1 MISVT
6 ISRNSAGQVMRLSA
20 EGHAGY
26 EEEGKDIICAS
37 ISTLMTTAINSLEEQ
52 LRWKNF
58 YVVEEGENSFCEL
71 WVPEGISKSDEMVAQ
86 IILRTIIRGILDVE
100 ESVNENYGLD
110 YLRVFTQ
117 QK

>member
-1 MISVT
+1 M
-6 ISRNSAGQVMRLSA
+6 MRLSA

-52 LRWKNF
+52 LRWKDF
-58 YVVEEGENSFCEL
+58 YIVEEGEDNFCEL
-71 WVPEGISKSDEMVAQ
+71 WVPDGISKADEMVAQ
-86 IILRTIIRGILDVE
+86 IILRTIVRGILDAE

-110 YLRVFTQ
+110 FLRVVTQ
-117 QK
+117 EELR